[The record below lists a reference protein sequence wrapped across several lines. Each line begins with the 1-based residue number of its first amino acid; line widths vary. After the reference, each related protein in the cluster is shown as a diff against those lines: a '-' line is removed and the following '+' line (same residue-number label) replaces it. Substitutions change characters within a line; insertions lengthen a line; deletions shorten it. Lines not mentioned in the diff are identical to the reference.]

1 MKISGYILILMLLF
15 SACKEKEVKAHS
27 GYHLPR
33 KKMITV
39 LTDIVLAE
47 GNEKVVHKYGYD
59 TKALIDSSYQ
69 FIYKKQNIEKWQ
81 MDSSFKYYA
90 NHPSDFQ
97 KMMDEVIENLNR
109 LEN

>member
-1 MKISGYILILMLLF
+1 MKKIGCLLILILIF
-15 SACKEKEVKAHS
+15 QACKEKEVKANS

-47 GNEKVVHKYGYD
+47 GNEKVLRKYGYK
-59 TKALIDSSYQ
+59 TNILIDSSYR
-69 FIYKKQNIEKWQ
+69 FIYKKHNLKKWQ
-81 MDSSFKYYA
+81 VDSSVKYYA
-90 NHPSDFQ
+90 MHPDDFT
-97 KMMDEVIENLNR
+97 KMMDEVVENLNR

>member
-1 MKISGYILILMLLF
+1 MKNLSWLLILLAF
-15 SACKEKEVKAHS
+15 AACKEKQVKAYS

-47 GNEKVVHKYGYD
+47 GNEKVLKKYGYD
-59 TKALIDSSYQ
+59 TKVLIDSSYQ
-69 FIYKKQNIEKWQ
+69 FIYKNQNIEKWQ
-81 MDSSFKYYA
+81 MDSSFKYYSHHQA
-90 NHPSDFQ
+90 DFN
-97 KMMDEVIENLNR
+97 KMMEEVTENLNR